1 MSATKRRPYVRGMK
15 ASWWKK
21 LDFYKMY
28 MVREATCLPTVW
40 FCIVLFYGAVALS
53 KGTFAT
59 DFVDFLQNPFVVVL
73 NIISLGAILYH
84 AATLYV
90 MTPMVM
96 PLIVKGQRLPNTVGR
111 NILWAATG
119 VISLIALILVYI

>member
-59 DFVDFLQNPFVVVL
+59 DFVGFLQNPFVVVL
-73 NIISLGAILYH
+73 NIISLAAMFYH

-90 MTPMVM
+90 MTPEVM
-96 PLIVKGQRLPNTVGR
+96 SVMVKGKHLPVSVGR
-111 NILWAATG
+111 NILWAVTA

>member
-96 PLIVKGQRLPNTVGR
+96 PLIVKGQRLPNMVGR

>member
-1 MSATKRRPYVRGMK
+1 MSATKRKPYVREMK
-15 ASWWKK
+15 ATWWKK

-28 MVREATCLPTVW
+28 MLREATCLPTVW

-59 DFVDFLQNPFVVVL
+59 DFIGFLQNPFVIIL
-73 NIISLGAILYH
+73 NVISLGAMIYH
-84 AATLYV
+84 AATLFV
-90 MTPMVM
+90 MTPEVM
-96 PLIVKGQRLPNTVGR
+96 SVMVKGKHLPVSVGR
-111 NILWAATG
+111 NVLWAVTG

>member
-1 MSATKRRPYVRGMK
+1 MK

-73 NIISLGAILYH
+73 NIISLAAMFYH

-90 MTPMVM
+90 MTPEVM
-96 PLIVKGQRLPNTVGR
+96 SVMVKGKHLPVSVGR
-111 NILWAATG
+111 NILWAATA

>member
-1 MSATKRRPYVRGMK
+1 MSATKRKPYVREMK
-15 ASWWKK
+15 ATWWKK

-28 MVREATCLPTVW
+28 MVRESTCLPTVW

-59 DFVDFLQNPFVVVL
+59 DFVSFLQNPFVVIL
-73 NIISLGAILYH
+73 NIISLGAMLYH
-84 AATLYV
+84 AATLFV
-90 MTPMVM
+90 MTPVVM
-96 PLIVKGQRLPNTVGR
+96 SVIVKGKYLPFSVGR

-119 VISLIALILVYI
+119 VISVIALILVYI